1 MYLGVSLSGE
11 WVAADAMIP
20 GISCSGQWVAA
31 DAMVPGVSCSGEW
44 VAAMKSIVCSWDIAG
59 CLFETSQHSAHS
71 LLTSYLHV
79 FCQRKPPSLHLSL
92 ILLLQATI
100 GVTACVRPS

>member
-11 WVAADAMIP
+11 
-20 GISCSGQWVAA
+20 WVAA

-59 CLFETSQHSAHS
+59 CLFETSQHSARS

-79 FCQRKPPSLHLSL
+79 FLSEEASKPPS
-92 ILLLQATI
+92 
-100 GVTACVRPS
+100 